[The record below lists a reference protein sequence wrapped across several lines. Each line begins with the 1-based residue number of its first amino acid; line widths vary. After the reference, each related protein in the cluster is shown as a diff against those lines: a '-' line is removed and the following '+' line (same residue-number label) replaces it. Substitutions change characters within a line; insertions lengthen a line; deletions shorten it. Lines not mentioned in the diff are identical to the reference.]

1 MCQVLLLKTVIHVLR
16 GKHTTCASKPG
27 CRPSVTHSY
36 TDQCYEPR
44 RCLSKALRRYGVN
57 LTKSCP
63 RFVLEG
69 WLVKDAKLGSRLA
82 AFKFARPQARGSSK
96 RWLSGTHARARERSH
111 SVLA

>member
-1 MCQVLLLKTVIHVLR
+1 
-16 GKHTTCASKPG
+16 
-27 CRPSVTHSY
+27 VTHSY
-36 TDQCYEPR
+36 TDQRFEAQ
-44 RCLSKALRRYGVN
+44 RCLFKALRRYGAN

-96 RWLSGTHARARERSH
+96 GWLSGTHARARVRPH